1 MSVDAYQIIAN
12 MVHALDLVAADDL
25 TCAAAALGI
34 PSRQR
39 GVAGPVIIAHL
50 TKLNVKTLRG
60 MWTQTCRLAGG
71 TRSAKTLASGSLSET
86 LASGSSEIPLLPPV
100 LPVVNTIGAREAESD
115 SDTDLDLDQA
125 VESPSW
131 LEQWQG
137 YPQL

>member
-1 MSVDAYQIIAN
+1 
-12 MVHALDLVAADDL
+12 MVHALDSVAADDL

-39 GVAGPVIIAHL
+39 GVDGPVIIAHL

-86 LASGSSEIPLLPPV
+86 LASGSLSEMLASGSSEIPLLPPV

-137 YPQL
+137 HPQL